1 MQSDS
6 ISFDRFVLD
15 RQNRRLLAG
24 NVPVELSSRYFDALS
39 LLVGETGMLVSKERF
54 NDEVWRGVPVT
65 DEALTQCIKTLRRA
79 LDDDAARPRFI
90 ETVPKHGYQFIAPVE
105 GMAEAKMAAVG
116 TSFNWLKFFRL
127 AGAGVVGGGIAGLLG
142 GVFYG
147 FVGAAQPLGPG
158 MGAGSIVLVLTAL
171 GVAVGLIGAVGVSF
185 AIALA
190 LARGAGWHW
199 SVGGGALGGLLTGGI
214 AKLLGLDAFNLLIG
228 NSPSQITGAFEG
240 AAIGGAVGLG
250 VWLGVNAGMRI
261 WPAAFAG
268 AAAGVS
274 ITSLGGKLLG
284 GSLDQLTRIFPQ
296 SRLRLDQIGLMFG
309 EDGFGRI
316 SQIATGALEGGL
328 FAACVAAAILLARR
342 QLAEWD

>member
-6 ISFDRFVLD
+6 ICFDRFVFD

-24 NVPVELSSRYFDALS
+24 DAPVELSSRYFDALA
-39 LLVGETGMLVSKERF
+39 LLVGEAGRLVSKERF

-79 LDDDAARPRFI
+79 LGDDAARPRFI
-90 ETVPKHGYQFIAPVE
+90 ETVPKHGYRFIAPVV
-105 GMAEAKMAAVG
+105 GVAELTTVAASG
-116 TSFNWLKFFRL
+116 GFNWLEFFRL
-127 AGAGVVGGGIAGLLG
+127 GGAGVVGGGIAGLLG
-142 GVFYG
+142 GIFYG

-171 GVAVGLIGAVGVSF
+171 SVVVGLIGAVGVSVG
-185 AIALA
+185 IALA
-190 LARGAGWHW
+190 LVRGAGWHW
-199 SVGGGALGGLLTGGI
+199 SVGGGALGGLLTGGV
-214 AKLLGLDAFNLLIG
+214 AKLLGLDAFNLLLG
-228 NSPSQITGAFEG
+228 TSPGQITGAFEG

-250 VWLGVNAGMRI
+250 VWLGGRNAGIRI
-261 WPAAFAG
+261 WPAALAG
-268 AAAGVS
+268 AAAGVT

-296 SRLRLDQIGLMFG
+296 SRLRLDQIGLLFG

-342 QLAEWD
+342 QLAN